1 MVSKTSLLEA
11 VKGFDWKVI
20 DAGLKERPDLLGHR
34 EEREKNWLHV
44 LCSTKLKGRR
54 PAASI
59 KTADVLLARGIDLH
73 AHAFTEGSWKA
84 TPVWWCVAW
93 GRNLG
98 LAEHLL
104 KLGATADYSMF
115 AACWNDDVP
124 ALELLLKYGALVD
137 DLTSGRETPFLGA
150 IAWSRFRY
158 AKALLNRGADVNARN
173 ENGLTALHL
182 MLKKGADFEHF
193 AMLSNQGPRGDIPGP
208 DGKTAIEIMSRKKD
222 ERFRKLARKLGGGP
236 ASRGAG
242 AGFGQRTTC
251 ITTPTRCWGPL
262 PWQTLGDVGMAHEV

>member
-1 MVSKTSLLEA
+1 MVSKTSLVEA
-11 VKGFDWKVI
+11 VKRFDWKVV

-34 EEREKNWLHV
+34 EEREKNWLHL
-44 LCSTKLKGRR
+44 LCSTKLKGRK

-73 AHAFTEGSWKA
+73 AHAFTEGNWKA
-84 TPVWWCVAW
+84 TPVWWCVSW
-93 GRNLG
+93 GRNLA

-104 KLGATADYSMF
+104 ELGATADYSMF

-124 ALELLLKYGALVD
+124 ALDLLLKYGAVVD

-158 AKALLNRGADVNARN
+158 AEALVNRGADVNAKS
-173 ENGLTALHL
+173 EKGLTALHL

-193 AMLSNQGPRGDIPGP
+193 AMLSKHGARGDIPGP
-208 DGKTAIEIMSRKKD
+208 DGRTAIEIMSRKKD
-222 ERFRKLARKLGGGP
+222 ERFRKLAKKLGG
-236 ASRGAG
+236 AD
-242 AGFGQRTTC
+242 
-251 ITTPTRCWGPL
+251 
-262 PWQTLGDVGMAHEV
+262 WQ